1 MKVLVT
7 GYTGQLGFDVIRE
20 LKARNIE
27 CIGTTRNE
35 FSLTD
40 TEKMQAFVKAYK
52 PDAVIHCAAYMNL
65 TYSPCLKA
73 GDSWIQTILAY

>member
-7 GYTGQLGFDVIRE
+7 GYTGQLGFDVVRE

-40 TEKMQAFVKAYK
+40 TEKMQDFVKAYI
-52 PDAVIHCAAYMNL
+52 DMIRTQLANASITNVSSYNNVI
-65 TYSPCLKA
+65 TPISSV
-73 GDSWIQTILAY
+73 GIV

>member
-40 TEKMQAFVKAYK
+40 TEKNASF
-52 PDAVIHCAAYMNL
+52 C
-65 TYSPCLKA
+65 
-73 GDSWIQTILAY
+73 